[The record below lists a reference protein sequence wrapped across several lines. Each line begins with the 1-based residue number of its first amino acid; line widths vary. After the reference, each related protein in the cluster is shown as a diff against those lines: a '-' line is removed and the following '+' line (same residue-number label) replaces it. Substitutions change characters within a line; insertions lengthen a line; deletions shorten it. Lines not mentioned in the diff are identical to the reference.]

1 MKKFLVGMIIGAV
14 VTAICTPKTGK
25 GLQDEL
31 IQKTNDLRKKIKEF
45 DIKDINY
52 HDTKCALKEK
62 LDDAKQM
69 IEDFDWAESKEKVQ
83 KKFDEVTCRLG
94 EIKEQLTEEKEAP
107 VVVGGEEED
116 PAVEEQGETPFIE
129 EEVPS
134 VVNEELF
141 VAAAEEEAF
150 PVVEPVEEEEPPVVE
165 EDEEEEELSA
175 GEEPPP
181 IEGVEAP
188 FSVLNEAPF
197 SPFSEEKEPPLSE
210 VRESLFAEIKETPFV
225 VRNED

>member
-1 MKKFLVGMIIGAV
+1 MKKFLAGIIIGAV

-31 IQKTNDLRKKIKEF
+31 IKKTNELRKKVKDF

-62 LDDAKQM
+62 LDDAKQV

-83 KKFDEVTCRLG
+83 KKFDEVTCRLS

-107 VVVGGEEED
+107 VVVGGEEE
-116 PAVEEQGETPFIE
+116 EEEEE

-141 VAAAEEEAF
+141 AAAEE
-150 PVVEPVEEEEPPVVE
+150 VSHVEEDMSSVVE
-165 EDEEEEELSA
+165 EASHVEEDMPSVVEASTLAAADEAS
-175 GEEPPP
+175 PD
-181 IEGVEAP
+181 GVEAP
-188 FSVLNEAPF
+188 FSVLNDAPY
-197 SPFSEEKEPPLSE
+197 SPFAEEKEPPLAE
-210 VRESLFAEIKETPFV
+210 VKESLFAEIKETPFV
-225 VRNED
+225 VSNED